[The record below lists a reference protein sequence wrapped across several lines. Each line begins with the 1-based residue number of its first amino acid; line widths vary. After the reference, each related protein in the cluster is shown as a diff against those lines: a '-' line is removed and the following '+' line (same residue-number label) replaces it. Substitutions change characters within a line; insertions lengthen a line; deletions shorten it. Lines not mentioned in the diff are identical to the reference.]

1 MFLEILLLIVWIY
14 LSIMFSLFFYFLK
27 SEILKDR
34 ENMQEEYD
42 RRTILFD
49 KIYNLLLK
57 IDKQTKLIYNIN
69 KKLK

>member
-1 MFLEILLLIVWIY
+1 
-14 LSIMFSLFFYFLK
+14 MFSLFFYFLK